1 MKKSLIALAVMA
13 AAGAASAQSSV
24 TVYGI
29 VDAHV
34 GTCKNSLGATSY
46 SCVSDATTSVAKQTG
61 VNSGGLSTSRWG
73 LKGSEDLGGGMKAVF
88 QLEQAIKVDTGDAG
102 TAGVQFDRQAWVGV
116 SGDFGLVQL
125 GKNWGPFDQFH
136 DAVNAVGNLNMSPT
150 DAVNA
155 AAGGDYTTNL
165 SNLVAYTSPTVGG
178 FSGSIGMKFGE
189 DKTTT
194 TGANDTLSL
203 YVKYANGP
211 LMVGYAY
218 QNQEAVAGDTT
229 FSLIGATYDFG
240 SFKLVG
246 SYTTVDRDSNPTLN
260 QDTEYQF
267 GVSAPVGPVTLYF
280 GYANAESENTAGVK
294 QEQADGFA
302 LVATY
307 PLSKRTDLYAAYKSV
322 TKENGSGVEM
332 GELKQVAFGVRHS
345 F

>member
-34 GTCKNSLGATSY
+34 GTCKNSIATSY
-46 SCVSDATTSVAKQTG
+46 SCVSDASTQVARQTG

-73 LKGSEDLGGGMKAVF
+73 LKGTEDLGGGLKAVF
-88 QLEQAIKVDTGDAG
+88 QLEQGIKVDTGDAG
-102 TAGVQFDRQAWVGV
+102 TSGVQFDRQAWVGV

-165 SNLVAYTSPTVGG
+165 NNLVAYTSPTVGG

-229 FSLIGATYDFG
+229 FSLMGATYDFG

-322 TKENGSGVEM
+322 TKENGSGVET
-332 GELKQVAFGVRHS
+332 GELKQVALGVRHS